1 MRTPRFQAQHLR
13 DAFRRKKVLTRNEL
27 LRTAGCSSMTAW
39 RLLKSCGYWTS
50 YNFNGRFYTL
60 ADIPQ
65 FDERG
70 LWAYQ
75 GIRFSK
81 WGPLTETMI
90 ALVEHSKAGMTPEQ
104 LQQQLHVKNVR
115 PALSRLIERNCLTR
129 RKFGGQFVYFSLAE
143 ISRERQQKRRAEQG
157 VKPPPPLPPAE
168 QIIALLVEMVQR
180 PKGSLRQW
188 ARRLRRHEVHLSTRE
203 IQAVLDHYQLAVK
216 KGLSTS

>member
-1 MRTPRFQAQHLR
+1 MRTPRFQTQKLR

-27 LRTAGCSSMTAW
+27 LQATGCSSMTVW
-39 RLLKSCGYWTS
+39 RLLKACGYWTS

-65 FDERG
+65 FDEQG

-90 ALVEHSKAGMTPEQ
+90 AMIENSEAGMTPEQ
-104 LQQQLHVKNVR
+104 LQQQLHVENVR
-115 PALSRLIERNCLTR
+115 PALSRLIERNSLTR
-129 RKFGGQFVYFSLAE
+129 KKFGGQFVYFSLAE
-143 ISRERQQKRRAEQG
+143 ISRERQQKRRAEREMQ
-157 VKPPPPLPPAE
+157 PLPPLPPAE
-168 QIIALLVEMVQR
+168 QIIALLVEIVQR
-180 PKGSLRQW
+180 PENSPRQW